1 MLTEEQYR
9 QEFADRLRNILRE
22 NGLLEERGIIS
33 KLAKVTNLTP
43 SAVRRWFN
51 AESTPSMVAT
61 YDLANFLD
69 VSPEWLTFGVDSQQ
83 PTTHIQPDI
92 KEIDYRKN
100 WQELQAAFANY
111 APFKITVCDETILPE
126 FQVGDSITFD
136 PKTKLVSGR
145 YVLAK
150 TAENTL
156 VFAQYR
162 QVSNGTFALVPLNRA
177 FEVMPVSKEDVLG
190 VAVEVRR
197 SL

>member
-83 PTTHIQPDI
+83 PTTHIQPEI

-100 WQELQAAFANY
+100 WQELQAAFADY
-111 APFKITVCDETILPE
+111 APFKITVCDETMLPE

-156 VFAQYR
+156 LFAQYR
-162 QVSNGTFALVPLNRA
+162 QVSNGTFALVPLNHA

>member
-1 MLTEEQYR
+1 MFTEEQYR
-9 QEFADRLRNILRE
+9 QDFSKRLSDTLRE
-22 NGLLEERGIIS
+22 KGLLEERGIIS
-33 KLAKVTNLTP
+33 KLAKVTDISPT
-43 SAVRRWFN
+43 AVRKWFS
-51 AESTPSMVAT
+51 AEAMPSMVNT
-61 YDLANFLD
+61 HLLANFLD

-83 PTTHIQPDI
+83 PTTHIQPEI

-100 WQELQAAFANY
+100 WQELQAAFADY
-111 APFKITVCDETILPE
+111 APFKITVCDETMLPE

-156 VFAQYR
+156 LFAQYR
-162 QVSNGTFALVPLNRA
+162 QVSNGTFALVPLNHA
-177 FEVMPVSKEDVLG
+177 FEAMLVSKEDVLG

>member
-69 VSPEWLTFGVDSQQ
+69 VSPEWLTFGVDRQQ
-83 PTTHIQPDI
+83 PTTHIQSEI

-100 WQELQAAFANY
+100 WQELQATFADY
-111 APFKITVCDETILPE
+111 APFKITVCDETMLPE

-156 VFAQYR
+156 LFAQYR
-162 QVSNGTFALVPLNRA
+162 QVSNGSFVLVPLNRA
-177 FEVMPVSKEDVLG
+177 FEVITVSKEDVLG

>member
-100 WQELQAAFANY
+100 WQELQAAFADY
-111 APFKITVCDETILPE
+111 APFKITVCDETMMPE
-126 FQVGDSITFD
+126 FQVGDTITFD

-156 VFAQYR
+156 LFAQYR
-162 QVSNGTFALVPLNRA
+162 QVSNGSFALVPLNRA

>member
-83 PTTHIQPDI
+83 PTTHIQPEI

-100 WQELQAAFANY
+100 WQELQAAFADY
-111 APFKITVCDETILPE
+111 APFKITVCDETMLPE

-156 VFAQYR
+156 LFAQYR

-177 FEVMPVSKEDVLG
+177 FEVITVSKEDVLG

>member
-83 PTTHIQPDI
+83 PTTHIQPEI

-100 WQELQAAFANY
+100 WQVLQAAFADY
-111 APFKITVCDETILPE
+111 APFKITVCDETMLPE
-126 FQVGDSITFD
+126 FQMGDTITFD

-150 TAENTL
+150 NAENTL

>member
-9 QEFADRLRNILRE
+9 QEFAERLRNILRE

-83 PTTHIQPDI
+83 PTTHIQSEI

-100 WQELQAAFANY
+100 WQELQAAFADY
-111 APFKITVCDETILPE
+111 APFKITVCDETMLPE

-156 VFAQYR
+156 LFAQYR
-162 QVSNGTFALVPLNRA
+162 EVSNGSFIIVPLNRA
-177 FEVMPVSKEDVLG
+177 FEVRPVSKEDVLG